1 MNVSQVA
8 EGSLSM
14 LQVTSHL
21 LRDIK
26 AGQQLDEDL
35 VTIKEKID
43 DPKYKSFWLDHSNTL
58 WFGKRLVVPNQENL
72 KKQILN
78 EAHESLF
85 SIHPR
90 SNKIDRDVRKRF
102 WWKGLKQDI
111 ARFVAECD
119 VCCRVKAEHLKPA
132 RTLQPLPIPGW
143 KWEDIT
149 MDFISGLPMTLSLY
163 DSIWVIVDRLTKLAH
178 FLLVKVPYPVS
189 KYAELYLA

>member
-1 MNVSQVA
+1 MIKDYDLNIQYHPGKMNVVANALSRKANCDCTLVERNMDSLCRDMQRMNVSQVA

-35 VTIKEKID
+35 VTIKEKMD
-43 DPKYKSFWLDHSNTL
+43 DPKYTSFRLDHSNTL

-72 KKQILN
+72 KKRILN

-90 SNKIDRDVRKRF
+90 SNKMFRDVRKRF
-102 WWKGLKQDI
+102 
-111 ARFVAECD
+111 
-119 VCCRVKAEHLKPA
+119 
-132 RTLQPLPIPGW
+132 
-143 KWEDIT
+143 
-149 MDFISGLPMTLSLY
+149 
-163 DSIWVIVDRLTKLAH
+163 
-178 FLLVKVPYPVS
+178 
-189 KYAELYLA
+189 